1 MFGRLGRWLGL
12 GGPTFERGL
21 RERARD
27 REPDQR
33 RQAAEALGAVGEPW
47 ACEQLLALFQDVIPE
62 VRAAAQ
68 DALRRQGAAAVT
80 VLVRALQ
87 NGNPTVA
94 LPAAEMLGALKHLD
108 AVRPLL
114 IVMKFGSV
122 EIRAAAIRAL
132 IRYGAAAVPALET
145 AATDP
150 DPWTR
155 MRSEE
160 ILAEIR
166 AANPPTSG
174 PS

>member
-1 MFGRLGRWLGL
+1 MFGRLARWLGL
-12 GGPTFERGL
+12 GGPTSGRGL
-21 RERARD
+21 REQARD
-27 REPDQR
+27 VEPEQR
-33 RQAAEALGAVGEPW
+33 RRAAEALGAIGEPW
-47 ACEQLLALFQDVIPE
+47 ACDQLLALLQDMIPE

-68 DALRRQGAAAVT
+68 DAIRRQGAAAVP
-80 VLVRALQ
+80 VLVKALE

-94 LPAAEMLGALKHLD
+94 LPAAEVLGELKHPD

-122 EIRAAAIRAL
+122 ESRAAAIRAL
-132 IRYGAAAVPALET
+132 IRYGTAAVPALET

-155 MRSEE
+155 IQSEA

-166 AANPPTSG
+166 TANPPTTGS
-174 PS
+174 S